1 MNQSAQEH
9 ANPGVQISI
18 YSLFGFGAV
27 PKIEKGITGLDE
39 TVREAYNRQIS
50 NDRAALSPSATQADY
65 EALENRLVNNLGS
78 DQSYGSVAVN
88 EVSGKYADTI
98 NYIHF
103 LQTKYKTDPK
113 RIKILKVAV
122 IKSLIQRIPDYA
134 ERSVAKP
141 EKMLYEKALRELKS
155 KKPV

>member
-1 MNQSAQEH
+1 MNQSAQEYP
-9 ANPGVQISI
+9 NPGVQISI
-18 YSLFGFGAV
+18 YTLFGFGAV
-27 PKIEKGITGLDE
+27 PKIEKGITGLDK

-50 NDRAALSPSATQADY
+50 TDSAVLSPSATEADY
-65 EALENRLVNNLGS
+65 KALEDRLVNNLGS

-103 LQTKYKTDPK
+103 LQTEYKTDPK
-113 RIKILKVAV
+113 RIETLKVAI
-122 IKSLIQRIPDYA
+122 IKSLIQRIPEYA
-134 ERSVAKP
+134 ERFVAEP
-141 EKMLYEKALRELKS
+141 EKSLYRQALIELKS